1 MSFPSATRRP
11 EHVSTAGIR
20 TIRMGIRGNGDN
32 VLKSECEHLN
42 RVLRC
47 ELTAV
52 NQQFIH
58 VLALRDWGYAEAAE
72 RIMEVDYVDFPNA
85 MRIIDYLV
93 RARLPVL
100 LPSERPT
107 PGTTYEGILVS
118 ENALEQ
124 RLLAAIEEAVCT
136 DDHPR
141 ALVSAARA
149 PRKSYAAWL
158 TAQLDGSGVDET
170 LQDDLFPESFG
181 VFAHLIATI
190 EQAMVHAFVHWYE
203 GEVQIADAAWATS
216 GAAMMQATEFVH
228 LFAAHRTLPLPR
240 EMPALQ
246 IASESAA
253 GLEFDRQLAGSCAR
267 EAAEAAD
274 ACNDIAV
281 ADLCRKIARY
291 SLRLSGWKIGE
302 AHPAADDN
310 PAVFGSFEGTLRKFV
325 QAVG

>member
-1 MSFPSATRRP
+1 
-11 EHVSTAGIR
+11 
-20 TIRMGIRGNGDN
+20 MGTRGNGDN
-32 VLKSECEHLN
+32 VLKSDCEHLN

-52 NQQFIH
+52 NQQFMH
-58 VLALRDWGYAEAAE
+58 VLALRDWGYTETAE
-72 RIMEVDYVDFPNA
+72 RIMEVDHVDFPNA

-93 RARLPVL
+93 QSGLPVML
-100 LPSERPT
+100 TSERPT
-107 PGTTYEGILVS
+107 LGTTYESILLS
-118 ENALEQ
+118 ENAHEQ
-124 RLLAAIEEAVCT
+124 RLLAAIEDAACADE
-136 DDHPR
+136 HPR

-149 PRKSYAAWL
+149 PREAYAAWL
-158 TAQLDGSGVDET
+158 TDQLDGTGVDEA
-170 LQDDLFPESFG
+170 LEDDLFPESFG

-203 GEVQIADAAWATS
+203 GEVDIANAAWATS

-228 LFAAHRTLPLPR
+228 LFAAHRTLPVPR
-240 EMPALQ
+240 DMPALQ

-253 GLEFDRQLAGSCAR
+253 GLEFDRHLAGRCAH

-274 ACNDIAV
+274 ACNDIAI

-291 SLRLSGWKIGE
+291 SLQLSGWKKGQ

-310 PAVFGSFEGTLRKFV
+310 PAGLSSFEGALRKFV
-325 QAVG
+325 PAAG

>member
-1 MSFPSATRRP
+1 MDTRG
-11 EHVSTAGIR
+11 S
-20 TIRMGIRGNGDN
+20 GDI
-32 VLKSECEHLN
+32 VLNSDCECLN

-52 NQQFIH
+52 NQQFMH
-58 VLALRDWGYAEAAE
+58 VLALRDWGYAETAE

-93 RARLPVL
+93 RAGLPVL
-100 LPSERPT
+100 LASECPA
-107 PGTTYEGILVS
+107 PGTTYKGILLS

-124 RLLAAIEEAVCT
+124 RLFAAIEEAACT

-149 PRKSYAAWL
+149 PRQAYAAWL
-158 TAQLDGSGVDET
+158 TDQLQESGVEET
-170 LQDDLFPESFG
+170 LADDLFPESFG
-181 VFAHLIATI
+181 VFAHLIAAT

-203 GEVQIADAAWATS
+203 GEVENADAAWATS

-240 EMPALQ
+240 EMPVLQ
-246 IASESAA
+246 IASESPAA
-253 GLEFDRQLAGSCAR
+253 CEFDRQLAGSCAR
-267 EAAEAAD
+267 EATRAAD
-274 ACNDIAV
+274 ACNDIAI
-281 ADLCRKIARY
+281 ADLCRKVARY
-291 SLRLSGWKIGE
+291 SLQLSEWKPGQ

-310 PAVFGSFEGTLRKFV
+310 PAGFSSFEGTLRKFV
-325 QAVG
+325 QAAS

>member
-1 MSFPSATRRP
+1 MSFSA
-11 EHVSTAGIR
+11 SIR
-20 TIRMGIRGNGDN
+20 TIQTAARGSGGS
-32 VLKSECEHLN
+32 VLNSECEYLT

-58 VLALRDWGYAEAAE
+58 VLALRDWGYTETAE

-93 RARLPVL
+93 QAGLPVL
-100 LPSERPT
+100 LASECPA
-107 PGTTYEGILVS
+107 PGTTYKGILLS

-124 RLLAAIEEAVCT
+124 RLFAVIAEAVCT

-149 PRKSYAAWL
+149 PREAYAEWL
-158 TAQLDGSGVDET
+158 ADQLDGPGVDET
-170 LQDDLFPESFG
+170 LQDDLFPESVG

-190 EQAMVHAFVHWYE
+190 EQAMVHAFVHWHE
-203 GEVQIADAAWATS
+203 GEAGVADAAWATS
-216 GAAMMQATEFVH
+216 GAAMMQAGEFVH
-228 LFAAHRTLPLPR
+228 LFAAHRTLPVPR
-240 EMPALQ
+240 EMPMLR

-253 GLEFDRQLAGSCAR
+253 ALDFDRQLAGSSAR

-274 ACNDIAV
+274 ACNDIAI

-291 SLRLSGWKIGE
+291 SLRLSGWKPGDT
-302 AHPAADDN
+302 HPAANEN
-310 PAVFGSFEGTLRKFV
+310 PAAFSSFERTLRKFV
-325 QAVG
+325 RTVD

>member
-1 MSFPSATRRP
+1 M
-11 EHVSTAGIR
+11 
-20 TIRMGIRGNGDN
+20 
-32 VLKSECEHLN
+32 N

-52 NQQFIH
+52 NQQFVH
-58 VLALRDWGYAEAAE
+58 VLALRDWGYAETAE

-93 RARLPVL
+93 QAGFPVL
-100 LPSERPT
+100 LACECPA
-107 PGTTYEGILVS
+107 PGTTYKGILLS

-124 RLLAAIEEAVCT
+124 RLFAVIEEAVCT

-149 PRKSYAAWL
+149 PREAYAAWL
-158 TAQLDGSGVDET
+158 TNKLGEPGVDET
-170 LQDDLFPESFG
+170 SGDDMFPESFG

-190 EQAMVHAFVHWYE
+190 EQAMVHAFVHWHE
-203 GEVQIADAAWATS
+203 GEARVADAAWATS

-228 LFAAHRTLPLPR
+228 LFAARGTLPVPR
-240 EMPALQ
+240 EMPALR
-246 IASESAA
+246 IASKSAV
-253 GLEFDRQLAGSCAR
+253 GLEFDRQLADSCAR

-274 ACNDIAV
+274 ACSDIAI
-281 ADLCRKIARY
+281 ANLCRKVARY
-291 SLRLSGWKIGE
+291 SSQLSDWKTAE

-310 PAVFGSFEGTLRKFV
+310 PAVFSSFEGTLRKFV
-325 QAVG
+325 QAAG

>member
-1 MSFPSATRRP
+1 
-11 EHVSTAGIR
+11 
-20 TIRMGIRGNGDN
+20 
-32 VLKSECEHLN
+32 
-42 RVLRC
+42 
-47 ELTAV
+47 LTAV
-52 NQQFIH
+52 NQQFMH
-58 VLALRDWGYAEAAE
+58 VLALRDWGYAETAE

-93 RARLPVL
+93 QARLPVL
-100 LPSERPT
+100 LTSECPT
-107 PGTTYEGILVS
+107 PGSTYEAILRS
-118 ENALEQ
+118 EKALEQ
-124 RLLAAIEEAVCT
+124 RLFAAIEDAVCT

-141 ALVSAARA
+141 ALISAARA
-149 PRKSYAAWL
+149 PREAYAAWL
-158 TAQLDGSGVDET
+158 TDQLDGSGVDET
-170 LQDDLFPESFG
+170 LEDDLFPESFG

-190 EQAMVHAFVHWYE
+190 EQAMVHAFVHWHE
-203 GEVQIADAAWATS
+203 GEAKIADAAWATS

-240 EMPALQ
+240 EIPALR

-274 ACNDIAV
+274 ACKDIAI

-291 SLRLSGWKIGE
+291 SLQVSGWKTGE

-310 PAVFGSFEGTLRKFV
+310 LAGFNSFERTLRKFV
-325 QAVG
+325 QVAGS